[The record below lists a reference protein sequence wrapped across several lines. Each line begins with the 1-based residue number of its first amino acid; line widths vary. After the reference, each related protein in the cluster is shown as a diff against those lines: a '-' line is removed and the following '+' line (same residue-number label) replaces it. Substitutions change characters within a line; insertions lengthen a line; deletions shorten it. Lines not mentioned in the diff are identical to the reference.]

1 MSVGTLGYLGGVSL
15 VLALEVAFL
24 GYAKSSIYRLLHPTR
39 STSTDILWFSLKVLG
54 LNGIILS
61 IISARHE
68 RRSPRGSPSASSAS
82 TCSCASRTRSRA
94 SRSTWCSS
102 TSSRIAQDHRG
113 RHQIGWWWELHK
125 AHHSAE
131 EFNAITTTRG
141 HPFDGVAMAISTA
154 IPVALLGGSMLES
167 IPVLTL
173 FAAHAG
179 LARSMLQWRWGW
191 FGRYVV
197 LPPTGHRIHHSAVP
211 EHLDKNFGAIFPVW
225 DWIFGTYYRGDV
237 LNAEV
242 GVDDNYQEP
251 ERPPLRPDGVNAPG
265 TPGARGQRVVLRSP
279 YQDRAKSRATLRRL
293 SAPG

>member
-1 MSVGTLGYLGGVSL
+1 MGLGWTSVKAAITERALDLASSLVSVGTLSYLGGISL

-24 GYAKSSIYRLLHPTR
+24 GYAKSSVYRLLHPTR
-39 STSTDILWFSLKVLG
+39 STWTDILWFSLKVLG

-61 IISARHE
+61 IISLGTTTISARLAE
-68 RRSPRGSPSASSAS
+68 RFLGVHVLM
-82 TCSCASRTRSRA
+82 
-94 SRSTWCSS
+94 
-102 TSSRIAQDHRG
+102 RIENPIARFALYVVLVDFVEYWVHRG

-179 LARSMLQWRWGW
+179 LTHSMLPWRWGW

-197 LPPTGHRIHHSAVP
+197 FPPTGHRIHHSAVP

-242 GVDDNYQEP
+242 GVDDNYQN
-251 ERPPLRPDGVNAPG
+251 RNGLRFDLMESMRRALRA
-265 TPGARGQRVVLRSP
+265 ARG
-279 YQDRAKSRATLRRL
+279 RAS
-293 SAPG
+293 S